1 MKFQIKLRKFRL
13 SDLKTIL
20 KIERSSFSIDA
31 YSKKRFKSLWKYH
44 PNNFILAEIKD
55 KIVGYIIAYPRKDFG
70 DFNSVAV
77 DKKYRNLGIGKKLVN
92 FMLEK
97 FKKLGL
103 KRAFLEVRTKNK
115 ITISF
120 YRNLGFKII
129 KIIKNFYKDG
139 GNAYRMVKT
148 L

>member
-1 MKFQIKLRKFRL
+1 MKFRIKLRKFRL

-20 KIERSSFSIDA
+20 RIERSSFSIDA

-44 PNNFILAEIKD
+44 PNDFILAKIKD
-55 KIVGYIIAYPRKDFG
+55 KIVGYIIAYPKKDFI

-92 FMLEK
+92 FMLKK

-103 KRAFLEVRTKNK
+103 KWASLEVRTKNK
-115 ITISF
+115 VAISF
-120 YRNLGFKII
+120 YKNLGFKIK
-129 KIIKNFYKDG
+129 KIIKDFYKDG
-139 GNAYRMVKT
+139 GDAYRMIKT